1 MAGVKTIRLKSVRDL
16 VHVLGASQVPLV
28 HHIQVDSSHVYFV
41 PIVISSDSSVV
52 YYYAS
57 ETPLDGSFLLFDSF
71 TGEVSVSKSWVSDS
85 KYMLVPIV
93 EVDSQNIIPEKLL
106 LRELGM
112 GKRSSR
118 ASSAAPAQP

>member
-1 MAGVKTIRLKSVRDL
+1 MAGVKMIRLKSIRDL

-57 ETPLDGSFLLFDSF
+57 ETSLDGSFLLFDSF
-71 TGEVSVSKSWVSDS
+71 TGEVSISKSWVSDS

-106 LRELGM
+106 LRELSAS
-112 GKRSSR
+112 KRNLR
-118 ASSAAPAQP
+118 GGTASSTQP

>member
-1 MAGVKTIRLKSVRDL
+1 MAGVKMIRLKSVRDL

-93 EVDSQNIIPEKLL
+93 EVDSQNIIPEKLI
-106 LRELGM
+106 LRELSISR
-112 GKRSSR
+112 RSPR
-118 ASSAAPAQP
+118 AGTAPPAQA